1 MLIAFATGIATL
13 ACNGCVS
20 EGAAYDMAVTPA
32 AERSLGMT
40 LAMPGHLG
48 NGPINAPMVDAASM
62 GVSAADAGQAGIIAS
77 LSGPGSP
84 LTVVAAGG
92 ASQNAAFSLTGG
104 GAADLPV
111 AQSNFAWGS
120 SPALSRVAAELATS
134 RYGQPQEVV
143 RDMSLGLS
151 IAAPS
156 ERTGLGFDVSLE
168 PRLAIRDE
176 GDLSAQRFGGE
187 VRFGQSLSGIG
198 RKDGQPEG
206 WYLFVGADGEAL
218 VWDNSRAMP
227 SLNDVLDVQLTDQ
240 VTVGDLQ
247 AGLSIQRAGGELSL
261 SYIRREVK
269 FDDRN
274 RSLKD
279 TEDFAGITFTM
290 RR

>member
-20 EGAAYDMAVTPA
+20 GEAAYDAAVTPA

-40 LAMPGHLG
+40 LAVPGHLG
-48 NGPINAPMVDAASM
+48 SGPINAPMVDAASM
-62 GVSAADAGQAGIIAS
+62 GVSAADASQAGVIAHLTS
-77 LSGPGSP
+77 PGSP
-84 LTVVAAGG
+84 LTVVAVSGPNP
-92 ASQNAAFSLTGG
+92 NAAFSLTGG
-104 GAADLPV
+104 GVAGEPV
-111 AQSNFAWGS
+111 SQSNFAWGS

-134 RYGQPQEVV
+134 RYGQPQEIA

-156 ERTGLGFDVSLE
+156 ERTGLGFDVSVE

-187 VRFGQSLSGIG
+187 VRFGQSLGLG
-198 RKDGQPEG
+198 RKDGEPEG
-206 WYLFVGADGEAL
+206 WYFFVGADGEAL
-218 VWDNSRAMP
+218 VWDNTRAIP
-227 SLNDVLDVQLTDQ
+227 SIGDMFDVQLTDQ
-240 VTVGDLQ
+240 ITVGDLQ
-247 AGLSIQRAGGELSL
+247 AGLSIQRAGGEFSL

-279 TEDFAGITFTM
+279 TEDFAGVTFTM

>member
-13 ACNGCVS
+13 ACSGCVS
-20 EGAAYDMAVTPA
+20 EGAYFDGVSTPA

-40 LAMPGHLG
+40 LAMPGLLG
-48 NGPINAPMVDAASM
+48 NGPINAPSADAASM
-62 GVSAADAGQAGIIAS
+62 GVSAADADQAGIIAS
-77 LSGPGSP
+77 LTSPGSP
-84 LTVVAAGG
+84 LTVVAVSGTG
-92 ASQNAAFSLTGG
+92 PSAAFSLTGG
-104 GAADLPV
+104 GAAGEPV
-111 AQSNFAWGS
+111 TQSNFAWGS
-120 SPALSRVAAELATS
+120 SPALSRVAAELAAS
-134 RYGQPQEVV
+134 RYGQPQEIV

-156 ERTGLGFDVSLE
+156 ERTGLAFDVSVE
-168 PRLAIRDE
+168 PRIAIRDE

-187 VRFGQSLSGIG
+187 VRFGQSLGIG
-198 RKDGQPEG
+198 RKDGEPQG
-206 WYLFVGADGEAL
+206 WYFFVGADGEAL

-227 SLNDVLDVQLTDQ
+227 SLNDMFDVQLTDQ

-247 AGLSIQRAGGELSL
+247 AGLSIQRAGGEFSL

-279 TEDFAGITFTM
+279 TEDFAGVTFTM